1 MGLSSWTAALVA
13 LVATSALP
21 VTAAPCPA
29 VSARETCAQPYVR
42 KEWRHLSD
50 GQRQQYIGAVQCMMK
65 EPGTATATLSIV
77 RNRFE
82 DFLATHVKQT
92 DFVHFVGIFYPYHRL
107 LLAEYE
113 TALWNCGWDRALG
126 QPFWDW
132 TLDTGSKEVF
142 LNSPI
147 FDTALGFGGNG
158 AYIPGNLSHPGLPG
172 FTVAPPNDI
181 PDRSGGGC
189 VVDGPFAGLGTYFGP
204 QNNTEPK
211 AALRCLRRDFSYDS
225 LRERASPAQV
235 QAAMAIDT
243 HGDFEFVTDSQ
254 SYHPAGHWGVGG
266 LYGTMTDTYAS
277 PADPVFFLHHSN
289 VDQAWWSWQMR
300 DLAAREKDMSGPL
313 VMFDYANKLGGN
325 ATLETPVW
333 VGLGQSRVEVKVADL
348 MHIQKGPLC
357 YTYESLY

>member
-1 MGLSSWTAALVA
+1 M
-13 LVATSALP
+13 
-21 VTAAPCPA
+21 AAPPPPQ
-29 VSARETCAQPYVR
+29 SPSKTCARPYVR
-42 KEWRHLSD
+42 KEWRHLAD
-50 GQRQQYIGAVQCMMK
+50 EQRHQYIRAVQCMMTL
-65 EPGTATATLSIV
+65 PGTATSTLSIV

-113 TALWNCGWDRALG
+113 KALWSCGWDRSLG

-132 TLDTGSKEVF
+132 TLDTGSKEAF

-147 FDTALGFGGNG
+147 FDTTLGFGGNG
-158 AYIPGNLSHPGLPG
+158 AYIPGNLSHPELPG
-172 FTVAPPNDI
+172 FTVGPPNDI

-189 VVDGPFAGLGTYFGP
+189 LADGPFAGLGTFFGP
-204 QNNTEPK
+204 QSNVEPK
-211 AALRCLRRDFSYDS
+211 AALQCVRRDFSFDS
-225 LRERASPAQV
+225 LRARASPAQV
-235 QAAMAIDT
+235 AAAMALGRY
-243 HGDFEFVTDSQ
+243 GDFEFVTDSQ

-277 PADPVFFLHHSN
+277 PADPIFFLHHSN
-289 VDQAWWSWQMR
+289 VDRAWWSWQTR
-300 DLAAREKDMSGPL
+300 DLARREKDMSGPL
-313 VMFDYANKLGGN
+313 VMFDYANVLGGN
-325 ATLETPVW
+325 ATLDTPVW
-333 VGLGQSRVEVKVADL
+333 VGLGDGRVELKVKDL